1 MSEWYGDVNVTP
13 FDAWSFVHLASGV
26 VAASMKT
33 TLPTFIMLH
42 TLFELI
48 ENTEEVSDL
57 MKQVS
62 SVTSNTSGAASSQAS
77 QVMQPSSM
85 YTLKMV
91 KIGAPY
97 VISQK

>member
-1 MSEWYGDVNVTP
+1 MSEWYGNVNVTP

-48 ENTEEVSDL
+48 ENTEEISGL
-57 MKQVS
+57 MKQVGFDRRRMDTPANMLGDT
-62 SVTSNTSGAASSQAS
+62 VAAG
-77 QVMQPSSM
+77 
-85 YTLKMV
+85 
-91 KIGAPY
+91 IGWA
-97 VISQK
+97 IGNAQNKR